1 MLSVEEREQIR
12 RAFYEDR
19 KSRRQIERELGHD
32 RRTINKALKAAVP
45 EGYRRKVARK
55 RPVMEAWCARI
66 DALAVEGAKMP
77 RKQRYTAKRIYEL
90 IRAEGYGGSETSVRR
105 YFRLRHKDERRPEIF
120 LKLDYDPGL
129 DAQADWGQVEAILAG
144 QQVTIQFL
152 EMRACYSRKLF
163 ARAYPTQRQESLL
176 DGLAC
181 GFEFFEGVFKRV
193 WFDNPKTM
201 VQAILEGRTRREQRQ
216 FAAFRSHYLF
226 ESVFCT
232 PGEGHEKGGV
242 ESGIGYAQRNLFS
255 PLLVARDFADL
266 NAQLLAACEADD
278 QRRVARQAGTIQQA
292 WQEERGFLKPLP
304 EHRFGCCVTAE
315 LTLDG
320 YGLLAFDTNRYSVPV
335 DRARKTLTVRAYP
348 FTIDILDSRAAEV
361 IARHPRSYA
370 RGEDV
375 IDPVHFLPLLEQRT
389 GAFEHSQAM
398 RQLRRAL
405 PPVFD
410 ELLARLRRDEGLG
423 VREFVRTLR
432 LLEYHP
438 SPALEAA
445 VSTALKFNTV
455 NRDAIELILR
465 TRSQPAWPPPPLD
478 PAMLP
483 ALAAQIARGSAPDVG
498 IYDSLLTAGRTATA
512 AREETLT

>member
-12 RAFYEDR
+12 RAFYDGR

-45 EGYRRKVARK
+45 EGYQRKVARK

-66 DALAVEGAKMP
+66 DALAIEGAKLP

-120 LKLDYDPGL
+120 LKLDYDPGV
-129 DAQADWGQVEAILAG
+129 DAQADWGQADVIMAG
-144 QQVTIQFL
+144 QQLTVQFL

-163 ARAYPTQRQESLL
+163 VRAYPTQRQEALL

-181 GFEFFEGVFKRV
+181 AFEFFGGVFKRT
-193 WFDNPKTM
+193 WFDNPKTL

-226 ESVFCT
+226 EAVFCT

-255 PLLVARDFADL
+255 PLPVARDFADL
-266 NAQLLAACEADD
+266 NAHLLAACLADD
-278 QRRVARQAGTIQQA
+278 ARRVARQAGTIQQA
-292 WQEERGFLKPLP
+292 WQEEQDQLKPLP
-304 EHRFGCCVTAE
+304 EHRFVCCVTAE

-320 YGLLAFDTNRYSVPV
+320 YGMITFDTNRYSVPV

-348 FTIDILDSRAAEV
+348 FTIEILDTRAAEI
-361 IARHPRSYA
+361 IAHHPRSYA
-370 RGEDV
+370 KGAEV
-375 IDPVHFLPLLEQRT
+375 INPVHFLPLLEQRA
-389 GAFEHSQAM
+389 GAFEHSRAM

-410 ELLARLRRDEGLG
+410 DLLARLRRDEGLG

-432 LLEYHP
+432 LLEQHP
-438 SPALEAA
+438 RLALEEA
-445 VSTALKFNTV
+445 VSIALKLNTV

-465 TRSQPAWPPPPLD
+465 TRNQPAWPPPLD
-478 PAMLP
+478 PALLP
-483 ALAAQIARGSAPDVG
+483 ALAAHIAPEGAPDVG
-498 IYDSLLTAGRTATA
+498 IYDGLLTAALATPA
-512 AREETLT
+512 ARVETLK